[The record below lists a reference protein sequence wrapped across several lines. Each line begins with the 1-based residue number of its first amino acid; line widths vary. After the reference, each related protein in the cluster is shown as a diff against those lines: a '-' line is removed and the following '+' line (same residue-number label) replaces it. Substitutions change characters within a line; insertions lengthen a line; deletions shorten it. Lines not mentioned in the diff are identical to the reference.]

1 MENTKTLVNG
11 LIVKQNPS
19 RPDFVIGSLS
29 FKIEEFSKFV
39 KEHNKNGWLN
49 IDLLTSKAGKPYAA
63 LNTWEPNQ
71 SQMVSK
77 LLKATKL
84 SKETTTTCRFNLAIK
99 GNAPPVIRGF

>member
-29 FKIEEFSKFV
+29 FKIEDFAKFV

-49 IDLLTSKAGKPYAA
+49 VDLLTSKAGKPYAA
-63 LNTWEPNQ
+63 LNTWEPE
-71 SQMVSK
+71 SK
-77 LLKATKL
+77 ANNF
-84 SKETTTTCRFNLAIK
+84 ETIPNDQVVK
-99 GNAPPVIRGF
+99 GNDDDLPF

>member
-29 FKIEEFSKFV
+29 FKIEEFAKFV

-49 IDLLTSKAGKPYAA
+49 VDLLTSKAGKPYAA
-63 LNTWEPNQ
+63 LNTWEPE
-71 SQMVSK
+71 SK
-77 LLKATKL
+77 
-84 SKETTTTCRFNLAIK
+84 SNDFETIPNDQVTK
-99 GNAPPVIRGF
+99 GNNDDLPF